1 MDIKYDYHNNDLIAD
16 LDALLNNPAHK
27 ALTDWEMLCAVAK
40 IVNKRR
46 PPSSDMT
53 DASTGL
59 HYSSRDWINVVYK
72 RATDKA
78 QRNAGQ

>member
-16 LDALLNNPAHK
+16 LSELWNNPECSS
-27 ALTDWEMLCAVAK
+27 LTDWEMLCAVAK
-40 IVNKRR
+40 IVDKRR

-59 HYSSRDWINVVYK
+59 LYNDRDWINAIYE
-72 RATDKA
+72 RATNKA